1 MKLFASVILVF
12 LLDFSPSY
20 GETKVRLA
28 GGESRSEGKLQVEI
42 RGEWLTVCS
51 NNNYDKQ
58 GTAQVVCQM
67 LNASANAY
75 NGTTTLINSPYL
87 TEGISMGDLHCD
99 GSEEDLL
106 FCKSGPWRAHSCPLY
121 TNALWIECNT
131 PVYNTTIADYALGGN
146 GSYEGLCDSGFG
158 PVEAQIYCRTANLP
172 AWNAFI
178 HHHQYVGHSLQIYA
192 NCIGYE
198 TDISQCN
205 LYQADCHYTAGV
217 DCSVTDIGLMG
228 GHNNLTGTVFVNVTD
243 SWRYI
248 CADDFG
254 PNEARVVCKTLN
266 GTDVPGQISRE
277 YVGHYGLVS
286 DLQCTGSEDDVSL
299 CTSNVLGYCSSGYAA
314 AVDCNTVRLVGGT
327 NYTNGRVEVYDTFNQ
342 TWENVCYDHFSYND
356 AKVICRQLE
365 FYIGALRYR
374 LYRYFTR
381 PTIYR
386 MNCHGYEDDLSQCAI
401 DWNNGHCSYDAEVD
415 CSVQDRPIAYPT
427 TSNSAQVRLVD
438 GDHNHSGRVE
448 VYYQNQW
455 GTVCRQNFDH
465 NDLMVVCRTLGYYR
479 GYGYGKIYEGVPASG
494 GNVVIEDLQ
503 CRGSESNV
511 KLCTSK
517 VWLSNTCDHSQDV
530 SIDCNSYG
538 DSITTVPYGSIYY
551 HTGSPV
557 DGDIRLVG
565 FGYGSASGRL
575 EVFYNGQW
583 GTVCSRSFDIRDAE
597 TVCYILGYYGSP
609 TYYRSYYI
617 EGPSYGAIMIEDLN
631 CRGGE
636 WSLAQCDSGAWLSN
650 KYCSHNDDVGVDCS
664 GQISAMTTES
674 TSTWSPYTTPNK
686 SYCGGYFN
694 GWSGY
699 IASPNYP
706 KQYFNGQHCEY
717 HLSVPSGHVVCL
729 YIENMSLETCCD
741 HLQLYDGPSSSYN
754 LISSV
759 TSTSAPGINWNDTEI
774 CSTGPTMTAVFTTD
788 GSVTMTGFN
797 ATYSAFIP
805 NSNGIRLVN
814 GHSPYSGRVEV
825 YHNGQ
830 WGTVCDDSFD
840 ALEAQVVCRMIG
852 SYRGDRYVMAYSSA
866 HYGQGSGQIWLDDLN
881 CHGYESNIYGCKT
894 RAWGEHNCGHGE
906 DAGVDCDYNYYDT
919 TTPWWI
925 ATTDPS
931 TSIRLVNGHTS
942 YSGRVEVYHNG
953 RWGTVCDDNFDH
965 RDVMVICR
973 MLGYYMGQQYGRPY
987 QGAYFGSGSGTIWLD
1002 NLNCGG
1008 YESDVQY
1015 CSRNSWGDH
1024 NCDHS
1029 EDAGVDCHAYF
1040 YETTTYYPTMTN
1052 RTTYPWWL
1060 HTSAYTTYQ
1069 PWWMTTSG
1077 YTVYDAIR
1085 VSCNEQGWDIQVD
1098 MGRLRLAA
1106 PGALASDIY
1115 LGENSCTGTEEWGI
1129 LHFRQGLRQCLT
1141 SETQRYNV
1149 LVYTNELVYAEHDP
1163 VYSFIIR
1170 NYNWTVG
1177 VECDVQRNETSSGHI
1192 HHDNNQHTVVPV
1204 TGASHYGVNMTFY
1217 RDANFRMPLP
1227 GNPLH
1232 VPVGT
1237 DVYVKVFTTTSDWTV
1252 KMRVHSCFTR
1262 PANSA
1267 SNNLEY
1273 FLIKN
1278 GCEMD
1283 SNTHL
1288 ISQSAHETR
1297 FVFKDFEYTS
1307 SHEGIDV
1314 ECDTTFCSSH
1324 DYSRQCTQTC
1334 NPVIRRSGHVHI
1346 HNATTDSDYDVTT
1359 DGHVSIVN
1367 DVTVDSHVSPV
1378 NDVTADINA
1387 SPVNDVTTDSHVS
1400 LVNDVTNEISVKLVS
1415 NVITD
1420 TGESHVSSMNDFT
1433 TDGHV
1438 SPVNDVLM
1446 TPPTESSGED

>member
-1 MKLFASVILVF
+1 MV
-12 LLDFSPSY
+12 
-20 GETKVRLA
+20 
-28 GGESRSEGKLQVEI
+28 
-42 RGEWLTVCS
+42 
-51 NNNYDKQ
+51 
-58 GTAQVVCQM
+58 
-67 LNASANAY
+67 Y
-75 NGTTTLINSPYL
+75 NGSASWEYL
-87 TEGISMGDLHCD
+87 STPNEGISMNYLHCD

-106 FCKSGPWRAHSCPLY
+106 FCKSDPWLSHTCHVPYAIR
-121 TNALWIECNT
+121 IECNT
-131 PVYNTTIADYALGGN
+131 PVDIYRTRITDHAVGGA
-146 GSYEGLCDSGFG
+146 GSYRYMCDQGFG
-158 PVEAQIYCRTANLP
+158 PEEAYVYCRTAYRP
-172 AWNAFI
+172 TWNALIRHGQYAGSSQLI
-178 HHHQYVGHSLQIYA
+178 HA
-192 NCIGYE
+192 NCNGYE
-198 TDISQCN
+198 TDISECY
-205 LYQADCHYTAGV
+205 LYNSYCGQYSSVRV
-217 DCSVTDIGLMG
+217 DCLETDIELIG
-228 GHNNLTGTVFVNVTD
+228 GHNNLTGTIFVNVTD
-243 SWRYI
+243 TWRYI

-286 DLQCTGSEDDVSL
+286 DLQCTGSENDVSL
-299 CTSNVLGYCSSGYAA
+299 CTSNVGDYCNSGYAA

-327 NYTNGRVEVYDTFNQ
+327 DYTNGRVEVYDTFNQ

-365 FYIGALRYR
+365 FYTGAFRYR
-374 LYRYFTR
+374 LYRAFPR
-381 PTIYR
+381 PSIYR

-415 CSVQDRPIAYPT
+415 CRA
-427 TSNSAQVRLVD
+427 AQVRLVD
-438 GDHNHSGRVE
+438 GDHYHSGRVE
-448 VYYQNQW
+448 VYYQSQW

-479 GYGYGKIYEGVPASG
+479 GYGRGKIYEGVPATG

-503 CRGSESNV
+503 CFGGESNV
-511 KLCTSK
+511 KHCKSK

-530 SIDCNSYG
+530 SIDCNY
-538 DSITTVPYGSIYY
+538 
-551 HTGSPV
+551 
-557 DGDIRLVG
+557 GDIRLVDG
-565 FGYGSASGRL
+565 GYGSVSGRL
-575 EVFYNGQW
+575 EVFYSGQW
-583 GTVCSRSFDIRDAE
+583 GTVCSRGFDIRDAQ
-597 TVCYILGYYGSP
+597 TVCYILGYYGST

-617 EGPSYGAIMIEDLN
+617 EGRGYGAIMIEDLQ
-631 CRGGE
+631 CRGRE
-636 WSLAQCDSGAWLSN
+636 WSLAQCDSGPWLSN
-650 KYCSHNDDVGVDCS
+650 NYCSHYDDVGVDCS
-664 GQISAMTTES
+664 GQISAMTTEA
-674 TSTWSPYTTPNK
+674 TSTWSPDTSSNSPN
-686 SYCGGYFN
+686 CGGYFN

-706 KQYFNGQHCEY
+706 YHYDNNLRCTY
-717 HLSVPSGHVVCL
+717 HLSVPSGHRVCL
-729 YIENMSLETCCD
+729 YIEDMNLETCCD
-741 HLQLYDGPSSSYN
+741 HLRLYDGPSSSYQ

-759 TSTSAPGINWNDTEI
+759 TSTAAPGISWNDTEI

-788 GSVTMTGFN
+788 GSVTPTGFN
-797 ATYSAFIP
+797 ATYSAFLP
-805 NSNGIRLVN
+805 NSKGIRLVN
-814 GHSPYSGRVEV
+814 GPNYYSGRVE
-825 YHNGQ
+825 
-830 WGTVCDDSFD
+830 
-840 ALEAQVVCRMIG
+840 I
-852 SYRGDRYVMAYSSA
+852 
-866 HYGQGSGQIWLDDLN
+866 
-881 CHGYESNIYGCKT
+881 
-894 RAWGEHNCGHGE
+894 
-906 DAGVDCDYNYYDT
+906 
-919 TTPWWI
+919 
-925 ATTDPS
+925 
-931 TSIRLVNGHTS
+931 
-942 YSGRVEVYHNG
+942 YHNG
-953 RWGTVCDDNFDH
+953 RWGTVCDDRFDH

-973 MLGYYMGQQYGRPY
+973 MLGYYQGEQYGRPY
-987 QGAYFGSGSGTIWLD
+987 GNARFGSGSGTIWLD
-1002 NLNCGG
+1002 ELGCNG
-1008 YESDVQY
+1008 YESDVRDCYHQGWGLHD
-1015 CSRNSWGDH
+1015 CSR
-1024 NCDHS
+1024 S
-1029 EDAGVDCHAYF
+1029 EDAGVDCYAYNPE
-1040 YETTTYYPTMTN
+1040 YTTSD
-1052 RTTYPWWL
+1052 PWWY
-1060 HTSAYTTYQ
+1060 HTSEYTTYQ

-1098 MGRLRLAA
+1098 MNRLRLAA
-1106 PGALASDIY
+1106 PGALSSDIY

-1141 SETQRYNV
+1141 SETQRYNA
-1149 LVYTNELVYAEHDP
+1149 LVYANELVYAEHDP
-1163 VYSFIIR
+1163 VYSYIIR

-1334 NPVIRRSGHVHI
+1334 NPVIRRSGHLHI
-1346 HNATTDSDYDVTT
+1346 QKATTNSDYDITT

-1367 DVTVDSHVSPV
+1367 DDTVDSHVSPV
-1378 NDVTADINA
+1378 NDVTADIHA
-1387 SPVNDVTTDSHVS
+1387 SPVNDVTTDSHDS
-1400 LVNDVTNEISVKLVS
+1400 LVNDVTNEISIKLVS
-1415 NVITD
+1415 DIITD
-1420 TGESHVSSMNDFT
+1420 TGESHVSFMNDVT
-1433 TDGHV
+1433 TDSHV
-1438 SPVNDVLM
+1438 SPIADVLM
-1446 TPPTESSGED
+1446 TPSVESSDEN